1 MSPSSLMEISPNSLE
16 GARSSMIHMSQGNKR
31 IWYNKLV
38 NPIISLSVLLR
49 YVGSRVSDFHRT
61 LIYGGILIYPQK
73 EVNIYE
79 AFCLSYLIDKAWD
92 RSSCGQE
99 G

>member
-1 MSPSSLMEISPNSLE
+1 
-16 GARSSMIHMSQGNKR
+16 MSQGKKIR
-31 IWYNKLV
+31 YKSILIAPMFFFLFV
-38 NPIISLSVLLR
+38 MIR

-61 LIYGGILIYPQK
+61 LMYGGILIYPQK